1 MIGCSSTPLPAPPR
15 RLGGMP
21 CPAADVAPLP
31 PAGRGAPD
39 PPRGG
44 EPSCAATI

>member
-1 MIGCSSTPLPAPPR
+1 MIGCSSTPLPAPPTR
-15 RLGGMP
+15 PGGMP
-21 CPAADVAPLP
+21 CPSAAVAQLPL
-31 PAGRGAPD
+31 ACRGAPD